1 MDTDLLPKSIDA
13 FVQPCSL
20 QDSPLLHPEVDWWV
34 LTSGGSYFLQVDEVV
49 TTDLMD
55 ALDLDVASQA
65 DPREASAPAST
76 LDQAPDSPVVGAA
89 RQPACP
95 LSPSGA
101 VQVPAGPALTWCLWL
116 GTSPNFDTDPAG
128 FSTPTPPSLRATVL
142 VVGYAVPAATSS
154 ALALDPG
161 APPTSSAPSPTHST
175 PGVMPAFSLRW
186 ISRKLSTQLVG
197 LSY

>member
-1 MDTDLLPKSIDA
+1 VYITRDVIFDENVLPFSSLHANTGARLQSKISLLPAALLDSTSFEGSSMDTDLLPKSIDA

-49 TTDLMD
+49 ATDLMG
-55 ALDLDVASQA
+55 ALDLGAASQA

-95 LSPSGA
+95 LSPSGV
-101 VQVPAGPALTWCLWL
+101 VQVPTGPA
-116 GTSPNFDTDPAG
+116 PDMVP
-128 FSTPTPPSLRATVL
+128 L
-142 VVGYAVPAATSS
+142 VRY
-154 ALALDPG
+154 
-161 APPTSSAPSPTHST
+161 
-175 PGVMPAFSLRW
+175 
-186 ISRKLSTQLVG
+186 
-197 LSY
+197 